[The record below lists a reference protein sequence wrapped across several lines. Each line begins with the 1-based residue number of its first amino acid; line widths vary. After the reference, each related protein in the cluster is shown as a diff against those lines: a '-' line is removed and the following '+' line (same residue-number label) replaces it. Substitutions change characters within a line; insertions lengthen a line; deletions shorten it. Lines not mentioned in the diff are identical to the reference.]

1 MKYFCPEEVRT
12 RHGNLKYLDKLRPL
26 ARINR
31 QQMTEAERAVW
42 LNLLRNRQT
51 GYLFLR
57 QKPLGQFIADFYCS
71 KLLLVIEID
80 GEIHNKQKYRDS
92 ERDLYFRQR
101 NIETV
106 RIKNDD
112 ILDNWQKVKEE
123 ILKVIEERRKE
134 ILC

>member
-1 MKYFCPEEVRT
+1 
-12 RHGNLKYLDKLRPL
+12 L